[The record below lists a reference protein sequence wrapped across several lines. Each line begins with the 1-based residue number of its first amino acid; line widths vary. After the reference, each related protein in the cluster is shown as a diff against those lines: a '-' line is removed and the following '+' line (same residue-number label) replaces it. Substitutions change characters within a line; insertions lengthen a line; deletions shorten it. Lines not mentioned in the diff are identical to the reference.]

1 MRKAR
6 YFFQISSVLFS
17 LDFFLR
23 RFCYLR
29 AWYMLAKTVQV
40 PGVDISQH
48 TSLFYSVRQTR
59 FDIES
64 RVSLLV
70 CFSKNL
76 SQCHWKFKRVVWYFF
91 YQVFI
96 GINLIFFHFSCVSA
110 KNFNKHTRQQIWE
123 TVLRMKY

>member
-1 MRKAR
+1 
-6 YFFQISSVLFS
+6 
-17 LDFFLR
+17 
-23 RFCYLR
+23 
-29 AWYMLAKTVQV
+29 MLAKTVQV

-91 YQVFI
+91 LSSVHRHKPDLFS
-96 GINLIFFHFSCVSA
+96 FF
-110 KNFNKHTRQQIWE
+110 
-123 TVLRMKY
+123 LRIS